1 MKIGLDIQALA
12 GRLTGVGYYTLG
24 LLKGLAE
31 VSPSEKIYPFYFSS
45 RGGVELPSLV
55 YKKLFPRGR
64 KIPGRLLGASWKLLG
79 LPPLNWL
86 VPGMDLYHFTNF
98 VARPV
103 KRKPV
108 ITTVYDLSFR
118 EYPQYTEPKN
128 LKYLN
133 RFLPPSLERS
143 DRIVVISEFTRTEL
157 LDYYS
162 VPENKV
168 RVIHGGVN
176 EEFRRK
182 VTPDELMRIKY
193 RYRLPEKYILTVG
206 TWEPRKNLAGLLR
219 AWQVLKRRSSLA
231 DYKLVLVGGK
241 GWLYQDLERHF
252 TGRGIPGVQVLGY
265 VTRNDMPAIYR
276 GAELFVFPSFYEGQG
291 FPPLEAQAG
300 GVPVAAS
307 RIPALEEILGGEGA
321 SYFDPQFPEDMAYA
335 MEKVL
340 KDRDLG
346 ERLKEKGLKNSLRFS
361 WEKAARLTLDL
372 YREACGG

>member
-1 MKIGLDIQALA
+1 MKIGIDIQALA

-24 LLKGLAE
+24 LLKGLAAL
-31 VSPSEKIYPFYFSS
+31 SPSDQIYPFYFSYH
-45 RGGVELPSLV
+45 GNVELPSLV

-64 KIPGRLLGASWKLLG
+64 KIPGRLLSASWKWLG
-79 LPPLNWL
+79 IPPLNWL

-103 KRKPV
+103 RRKPV
-108 ITTVYDLSFR
+108 ITTIYDLSFR
-118 EYPQYTEPKN
+118 EYPEYTEPKN

-133 RFLPPSLERS
+133 HFLPPTLERS
-143 DRIVVISEFTRTEL
+143 DRIIVISKFTRTEL
-157 LDYYS
+157 LEYYS
-162 VPENKV
+162 VPENKI
-168 RVIHGGVN
+168 RVIYGGVN

-182 VTPDELMRIKY
+182 ITADELMRLKY

-219 AWQVLKRRSSLA
+219 AWQILKRRSILS

-252 TGRGIPGVQVLGY
+252 SGRGIPGVQVLGY
-265 VTRNDMPAIYR
+265 VGRGDLPAIYR
-276 GAELFVFPSFYEGQG
+276 GAKLFVFPSFYEGQG
-291 FPPLEAQAG
+291 FPPLEAQAE

-307 RIPALEEILGGEGA
+307 RIPALEEILGGGA
-321 SYFDPQFPEDMAYA
+321 SYFDPRAPEEIAS
-335 MEKVL
+335 VL
-340 KDRDLG
+340 EEVLNNVELQ
-346 ERLKEKGLKNSLRFS
+346 ERLKTVGLENSLRFS
-361 WEKAARLTLDL
+361 WEEAARRTLDL